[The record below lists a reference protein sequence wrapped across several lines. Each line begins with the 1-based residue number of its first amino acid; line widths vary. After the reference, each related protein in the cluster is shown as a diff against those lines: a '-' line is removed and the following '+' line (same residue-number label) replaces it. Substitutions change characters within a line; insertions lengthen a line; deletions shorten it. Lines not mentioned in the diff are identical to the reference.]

1 MVAHHSVGQKIYG
14 ENPGQDY
21 QTILYPLP
29 AVIKV
34 LAGVAII
41 SAEKCAAD
49 TAGRAMVIRGMV
61 ETDLLASGDCHV
73 DSVIESVVTITTD
86 WNPFGTRTNYALSPD
101 LIYLMG
107 VPVLSPS
114 SVPVLA
120 PCPLATNF
128 IIKNGAPGEVRTS
141 DPLSRYIVVNLP
153 DGLKK
158 HSVRR

>member
-1 MVAHHSVGQKIYG
+1 VVAHHSVGQKIYG

-41 SAEKCAAD
+41 SAEKCAPD
-49 TAGRAMVIRGMV
+49 TAGRAMIIRGMV

-101 LIYLMG
+101 SI
-107 VPVLSPS
+107 
-114 SVPVLA
+114 
-120 PCPLATNF
+120 
-128 IIKNGAPGEVRTS
+128 
-141 DPLSRYIVVNLP
+141 
-153 DGLKK
+153 
-158 HSVRR
+158 